1 MVFNYLSDENQKKVK
16 ELFNNRYHCNI
27 RGLWRQVWC
36 NTIDSLAEN
45 MVELLRIS
53 NLVDVG
59 ECDDFRLK

>member
-1 MVFNYLSDENQKKVK
+1 MQ
-16 ELFNNRYHCNI
+16 YHCNI

-36 NTIDSLAEN
+36 STIDCLAEN

-59 ECDDFRLK
+59 ECDDLG